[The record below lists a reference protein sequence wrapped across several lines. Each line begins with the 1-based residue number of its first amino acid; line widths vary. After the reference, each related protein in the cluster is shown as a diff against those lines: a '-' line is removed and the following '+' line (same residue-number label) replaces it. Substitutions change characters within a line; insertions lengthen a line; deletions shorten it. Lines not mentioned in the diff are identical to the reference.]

1 MNASMVSRRLRFG
14 FPQITQICAESRKVF
29 QADASDEAQRSRIV
43 QISDSARQLCVN
55 LRDLRETLRE
65 VNSTLKF
72 KWLVAFILLTA
83 CVDRIN
89 FNVPPAKFQTV
100 VEGMISDSPGPY
112 TVNVSK
118 SLSLDASSPI
128 PSPVENAKIK
138 LYDDEG
144 NSEDLAET
152 TPGVYMTGG
161 IIQGKVGHAY
171 YIRVETADGTVFE
184 SEPDRI
190 NPVGEVDTIRYEFEA
205 RTVQKSYGEI
215 EADVFN
221 IFVDADAGAGN
232 ANFVRWRFTGTYK
245 VLTHPEFHSIFLQ
258 VSSYIDPLPCSG
270 YVVEP
275 ALGGGKLLKVAE
287 CTCCTCW
294 VNQFESAPQ
303 VSDGQF
309 VSGNQYRN
317 VKVGEVPINSATFSD
332 KYRVEV
338 EQMSLSKN
346 SFEFFRLIRAQKEG
360 ASSLFQPPFG
370 EIKGNVSAVNST
382 APVVGLFWATSVK
395 TKYLF
400 ITPGEVP
407 YLLTPM
413 DIITDACTVFSNS
426 STTQPAFWQ

>member
-1 MNASMVSRRLRFG
+1 M
-14 FPQITQICAESRKVF
+14 
-29 QADASDEAQRSRIV
+29 
-43 QISDSARQLCVN
+43 
-55 LRDLRETLRE
+55 
-65 VNSTLKF
+65 
-72 KWLVAFILLTA
+72 
-83 CVDRIN
+83 DRIN

-100 VEGMISDSPGPY
+100 VDGMISDGPGPY

-118 SLSLDASSPI
+118 SLSLDASSPT

-144 NSEDLAET
+144 NSEDLTET

-171 YIRVETADGTVFE
+171 HIRVETSNGTVFE

-190 NPVGEVDTIRYEFEA
+190 NPVGEVDTIRYQFEA
-205 RTVQKSYGEI
+205 RTVQKSYGEV

-221 IFVDADAGAGN
+221 ILVDADAGD
-232 ANFVRWRFTGTYK
+232 ANLVRWRFTGTYK
-245 VLTHPEFHSIFLQ
+245 VLTHPELHSIFLQ

-275 ALGGGKLLKVAE
+275 ALGGGKIVKVSE

-294 VNQFESAPQ
+294 VNQFESVPQ

-309 VSGNQYRN
+309 ISGNQYRN

-370 EIKGNVSAVNST
+370 EIKGNVSPVNST

-400 ITPGEVP
+400 ITPAEVP
-407 YLLTPM
+407 YLLTPI